1 MTRGHYP
8 NDMGLLAIGRM
19 CQTPVAIPWHSSQKM
34 YNGVGQIDA
43 EYQQTKGKSI
53 TRISGFWVL
62 RTYLFIKF
70 S

>member
-8 NDMGLLAIGRM
+8 NDMGLLAIGGM

-34 YNGVGQIDA
+34 HNGVRQIDA

-53 TRISGFWVL
+53 T
-62 RTYLFIKF
+62 
-70 S
+70 

>member
-34 YNGVGQIDA
+34 HNGVGQIDA

-53 TRISGFWVL
+53 TWISGFWLL
-62 RTYLFIKF
+62 RTYLFIKL